1 MSIIQATIRNRIS
14 AFSFVHLLHLN
25 GADGSSSY
33 DDVSGSTWQPI
44 RAGFPNLI
52 TTTWSKFGGASLDAR
67 PAIGGVQGIMTPYD
81 ASKRIDQ
88 GDFTVE
94 GWARCTDCPDGA
106 IRTILSVAGNDS
118 GIRLAFV
125 GGPSGFA
132 LQLLWNNVFLC
143 EGGATLAINTWY
155 YVAACRSGSNMRIYV
170 DGTQAGS
177 TGTGAGN
184 LSLAG
189 RNLCLGG
196 NADAGNGP
204 TFVSSYVGQ
213 LDEWRVSK
221 TALYTGTTITVPSAE
236 FPNT

>member
-25 GADGSSSY
+25 GADGSTAY
-33 DDVSGSTWQPI
+33 DDVSGSSWRAIRSGFNPPI
-44 RAGFPNLI
+44 RTAINR
-52 TTTWSKFGGASLDAR
+52 FGGASLELL
-67 PAIGGVQGIMTPYD
+67 PAGGSQGIMTDYD
-81 ASKRIDQ
+81 PAKRIDQ